1 MKSCSIGLV
10 VYVGSATSTGRS
22 MTAALTLLTG
32 AEVLIKLSLYYGA
45 AEAAL
50 LPISACLA
58 DTFSLNTCL
67 TSTSSCIYLSSLS
80 CGQPLAAPL
89 SLSLL
94 PSSLP
99 PPTLADGERS
109 GRPACLSHCF
119 CVSNTLLLSSW
130 MAPTSMSKVTNSD
143 LVLKETRSWCG
154 DKKKKKKNTRAVC
167 QRVFP

>member
-1 MKSCSIGLV
+1 MCVCVGSEGIVKSCSIGLV

-89 SLSLL
+89 SLSPL
-94 PSSLP
+94 PSPPPCLP
-99 PPTLADGERS
+99 PHWQTERGAGGLLAYLT
-109 GRPACLSHCF
+109 AF
-119 CVSNTLLLSSW
+119 V
-130 MAPTSMSKVTNSD
+130 
-143 LVLKETRSWCG
+143 
-154 DKKKKKKNTRAVC
+154 
-167 QRVFP
+167 